1 MINER
6 NNGIIIADTE
16 DGFSVSPMVE
26 CATRYP
32 LMTEEFRKIQQEQ
45 YELFCRKSLNYGT
58 GNISLGST
66 LETSDDVKLS
76 LTGIW
81 FRMQD
86 KINRLK
92 QLVVLSKDD
101 LVGESLEDTYSD
113 LSNYSIISQIVGRG
127 KWGK

>member
-1 MINER
+1 MI
-6 NNGIIIADTE
+6 TE
-16 DGFSVSPMVE
+16 NTPTTELNKPKPISE
-26 CATRYP
+26 CESRYP
-32 LMTEEFRKIQQEQ
+32 QMTGEFKRLQREQ

-66 LETSDDVKLS
+66 LEFADDIKLS

-81 FRMQD
+81 FRQQD

-92 QLVVLSKDD
+92 QLVVL
-101 LVGESLEDTYSD
+101 GEADTVNESVQDTYSD
-113 LSNYSIISQIVGRG
+113 LSNYSIIAQIVSNG